1 MIYNIAHKFVWSNS
15 IVWACFIFLL
25 CMLKN
30 KVHLHA
36 WIHMSVFWPI
46 WDKIVYSIVKCFP
59 ETKLSTL
66 KCSRGN
72 INPFTTLKPSG
83 WKCYKTIVS
92 YLSCVFIEIWSTWKV
107 WRALKKLE
115 LLLAMPR
122 ATLKHLSC
130 SPNFLHASYLHE
142 HTLTYE
148 PIVNWQVQ
156 FQILFYMQIDSIYGS
171 LNRNCTI
178 IE

>member
-1 MIYNIAHKFVWSNS
+1 MLHIPIVHAHNISKQLPREFCIQSE
-15 IVWACFIFLL
+15 
-25 CMLKN
+25 N

-36 WIHMSVFWPI
+36 WIHMPVFWPI
-46 WDKIVYSIVKCFP
+46 
-59 ETKLSTL
+59 KLSML

-83 WKCYKTIVS
+83 RKCYKTIVS
-92 YLSCVFIEIWSTWKV
+92 YFSCVFIEIWSTWEV

-115 LLLAMPR
+115 LLLAMPQ
-122 ATLKHLSC
+122 ATLTHLSC

-156 FQILFYMQIDSIYGS
+156 FQIFFYMFSTHFQLLWKID
-171 LNRNCTI
+171 
-178 IE
+178 